1 MFIANRFIIYISI
14 NSSKFVGCSRESQK
28 PNAWMELR
36 VLMCLYMFSPSPP
49 EISAYLDHLYV
60 LLMKPVNNSFSLITV
75 VKASTCEWHM
85 GCWMTLSRS
94 LNLNTIQ
101 TPANRANE
109 YFRVN
114 SCEWTKEMLK
124 HNTF

>member
-1 MFIANRFIIYISI
+1 MFVANRFIYIPI
-14 NSSKFVGCSRESQK
+14 NSSKFVDRSRESQK
-28 PNAWMELR
+28 PNAWMDLR

-49 EISAYLDHLYV
+49 EISEYLDHLYV

-85 GCWMTLSRS
+85 GCWMTLTRS

-101 TPANRANE
+101 TPANRVNE
-109 YFRVN
+109 HFRVN
-114 SCEWTKEMLK
+114 SFEWAKEMLGGK
-124 HNTF
+124 NF